1 MVVGA
6 VRWTDELAPAA
17 RLPEKLST
25 LPTRLQPGSEDSID
39 QVKSLSSVSETVT
52 PKAVPAPL
60 FWIVTVKPIG
70 LPMSTGSTWSASLS
84 MPSSGQST
92 TIVAVSRLFIVI
104 WMSFDSFVASTV
116 TEFRSAPQSSRS
128 VSPDRSM
135 EISPSGARSPRSGHD
150 RTEPVM
156 VQSRSGSAT
165 STPSKAT
172 ASRCQATSPGR
183 LSVRLTS
190 YAVPSPMLV
199 MTMENSATSPALMAS
214 SSAVL
219 TTWRSGQLTV
229 TSSEAVLSSVAD
241 GSFDSLVASTVTVF
255 GTRPQSAASVVAT
268 IWTLNDAPAARSS
281 GPQLRTPPSIDQP
294 LASPSMV
301 QSMPAGRV
309 SEAVAP

>member
-6 VRWTDELAPAA
+6 VTWTDELAPAA

-25 LPTRLQPGSEDSID
+25 LPSRLQPGSEDSMD
-39 QVKSLSSVSETVT
+39 HVKSLSSVSETVT

-60 FWIVTVKPIG
+60 FWIVIVKPIG
-70 LPMSTGSTWSASLS
+70 SPIRTGSTWSASLS

-104 WMSFDSFVASTV
+104 EMSFDSLTASTV
-116 TEFRSAPQSSRS
+116 AELRSVPQSSRS
-128 VSPDRSM
+128 VSPETSM
-135 EISPSGARSPRSGHD
+135 EISPSAARSPRSGHD
-150 RTEPVM
+150 RVEPVM
-156 VQSRSGSAT
+156 VQKALGSAT

-172 ASRCQATSPGR
+172 ASMCQATSPGR

-190 YAVPSPMLV
+190 YAVPSPILV
-199 MTMENSATSPALMAS
+199 MTMENSAASPALMAP

-219 TTWRSGQLTV
+219 TTWTSGQLTV
-229 TSSEAVLSSVAD
+229 TSSEAVLSSVID

-255 GTRPQSAASVVAT
+255 RTRPQSAASVVPT
-268 IWTLNDAPAARSS
+268 MWTLNEAPAARSS
-281 GPQLRTPPSIDQP
+281 GPQLRTPAVIDQP
-294 LASPSMV
+294 FASPSMV